1 MYKDILSKLTN
12 GVDLNAEEVSEIIS
26 DIREDRLTE
35 GQISGFLVALVM
47 KGTTLEETAYIAR
60 AMRENCIP
68 ILPAVE
74 AEMMDTASKNGN
86 MKEK

>member
-35 GQISGFLVALVM
+35 GQISGFLDFQLPLGQSFLQLLCAGLGALRFP
-47 KGTTLEETAYIAR
+47 GLQEQQLQQFR
-60 AMRENCIP
+60 
-68 ILPAVE
+68 PAE
-74 AEMMDTASKNGN
+74 AL
-86 MKEK
+86 